1 LFHRPANIEKLREI
15 HRIIGHDLEECK
27 TFVDHKKMP
36 PPVAL
41 VAQEPCRG
49 KHHRVD
55 PNNEHQMWEINMI
68 FGGSMSIASKT
79 QGKKLEW
86 EISLAQRIE
95 ARRKMKWSDMDISFM
110 PEDHIETELSERN
123 LPFMVKLPTS
133 STRWPR
139 H

>member
-1 LFHRPANIEKLREI
+1 
-15 HRIIGHDLEECK
+15 
-27 TFVDHKKMP
+27 
-36 PPVAL
+36 
-41 VAQEPCRG
+41 
-49 KHHRVD
+49 
-55 PNNEHQMWEINMI
+55 MWEINMI

-79 QGKKLEW
+79 QGKKLKW

-95 ARRKMKWSDMDISFM
+95 ARRKMKWSDMDISFR

-123 LPFMVKLPTS
+123 LPFMVKLPMS